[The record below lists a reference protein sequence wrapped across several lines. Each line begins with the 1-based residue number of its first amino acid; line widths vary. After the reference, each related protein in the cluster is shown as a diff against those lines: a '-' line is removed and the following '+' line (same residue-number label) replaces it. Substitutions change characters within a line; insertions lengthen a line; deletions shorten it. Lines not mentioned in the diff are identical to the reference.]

1 MISGKPEPTVLDDAW
16 ALVNE
21 PVAPAQGPAT
31 ERGRARWGGRRS
43 GCAARAAAAARRGPH
58 GRRGLRP
65 RDRLAGGGRDHL
77 RLERAARPH
86 ALGVGRGDRRSR
98 ARPAVHGPGRMG
110 RRGPD
115 RPVDAGPPGRD
126 PRDGRPPAPALGH
139 DRGLV
144 GGRRPAAEPLDDARL
159 ARRQEARSSTSG
171 PGSSTACGSPPTAV
185 ARTSPRRI
193 RTPRRRST
201 VAASWTSS
209 TRSRSTLLFG
219 LLALVIVPIYSVLR
233 VLGSLPIP
241 GLKDAVSTTQIDL
254 FLTNW
259 FGDVRILLA
268 DRAQAANLRTQ
279 MATAILKLRAYGVD
293 SVVVVAHS
301 GGTVL
306 SYMLLADPFYDDL
319 DIDKF
324 ITHGQAL
331 GMAWTLGHLE
341 DEVRP
346 DYDDGLRAGDRLMR
360 LAHHP
365 RPDGTA
371 VDAALGRLPRQPR
384 PGAGL
389 HRVGLAEG
397 HARPPPGQPG
407 PGDKPDQSWTVFNR
421 MSVRNDHGGYWDNEE
436 QFVIPLLREL
446 DTPGRHA
453 PGVAVLPGPRRR
465 SRAGRAPRQPRP
477 RARQVVEHL
486 DGAAG
491 RGDRRERA
499 RHGLDRRRAG
509 GLRDLISRMS
519 SGRSRSWDRRRD
531 LAGRP
536 GPGRARG
543 ALRAPRQRRGRRLG
557 QAGRR
562 RTARGPAS
570 WPRPPSLA
578 TCCAA
583 ASCSTWWPASR

>member
-21 PVAPAQGPAT
+21 PVAPAPAEAAPGEGPSPRLRRPPPPPDVDHTVGVVFVHGIGSQVAGETIFDWSAPLVRTLWAWAEAT
-31 ERGRARWGGRRS
+31 ADPE
-43 GCAARAAAAARRGPH
+43 H
-58 GRRGLRP
+58 GRPFTDPVEWADVDLTGQSTPVLQVVIPEMDGHQRQRWVMTEAWWAADVRPPSLSTMLDWLVGKGEVKHIGAGIINGLRIT
-65 RDRLAGGGRDHL
+65 A
-77 RLERAARPH
+77 
-86 ALGVGRGDRRSR
+86 DRRRDDITAPGSGLP
-98 ARPAVHGPGRMG
+98 AGDPAVA
-110 RRGPD
+110 D
-115 RPVDAGPPGRD
+115 
-126 PRDGRPPAPALGH
+126 
-139 DRGLV
+139 
-144 GGRRPAAEPLDDARL
+144 
-159 ARRQEARSSTSG
+159 
-171 PGSSTACGSPPTAV
+171 
-185 ARTSPRRI
+185 
-193 RTPRRRST
+193 
-201 VAASWTSS
+201 SWTSS
-209 TRSRSTLLFG
+209 TRSPSRCLFG

-371 VDAALGRLPRQPR
+371 VDASLGRFPRQPR
-384 PGAGL
+384 SGAGL
-389 HRVGLAEG
+389 HRVRLAEG
-397 HARPPPGQPG
+397 P
-407 PGDKPDQSWTVFNR
+407 
-421 MSVRNDHGGYWDNEE
+421 
-436 QFVIPLLREL
+436 
-446 DTPGRHA
+446 
-453 PGVAVLPGPRRR
+453 
-465 SRAGRAPRQPRP
+465 
-477 RARQVVEHL
+477 
-486 DGAAG
+486 
-491 RGDRRERA
+491 
-499 RHGLDRRRAG
+499 
-509 GLRDLISRMS
+509 
-519 SGRSRSWDRRRD
+519 
-531 LAGRP
+531 
-536 GPGRARG
+536 
-543 ALRAPRQRRGRRLG
+543 
-557 QAGRR
+557 AGRR
-562 RTARGPAS
+562 RPARPGRQARPELDRVQPDERAQRPRRLLGQRRAVRDPAPARARYARPARTWRRGSTRTATPIAS
-570 WPRPPSLA
+570 EWSAAP
-578 TCCAA
+578 A
-583 ASCSTWWPASR
+583 ASAASPGGGTRG